1 MMKMMEGVT
10 MMKTNRWLRVLL
22 LLLTSCVAA
31 ASFAAARENEPANLT
46 GKWQLSWEARLGTES
61 GTMQLEQVDSTLT
74 GSYHGHLDAPRIT
87 GTVEAKNIT
96 LKLQFQRAHP
106 FTIVFTGTIDGDKMA
121 GKFEIQE
128 VPDGY
133 DWHGENA
140 RPSNYSWTAVRQA
153 DPAPAEAS
161 AAKPSKSEEKLQQ

>member
-1 MMKMMEGVT
+1 MKGVT
-10 MMKTNRWLRVLL
+10 TIMKTNRWPHLCLLFLL
-22 LLLTSCVAA
+22 L
-31 ASFAAARENEPANLT
+31 ASIFAGGENKPATLT

-87 GTVEAKNIT
+87 GTVEGKNIT

-106 FTIVFTGTIDGDKMA
+106 FTIIFTGTIDGDKMA
-121 GKFEIQE
+121 GKFAIQE

-140 RPSNYSWTAVRQA
+140 HPSNYSWTAVRLS
-153 DPAPAEAS
+153 DPAPAEGSGAR
-161 AAKPSKSEEKLQQ
+161 AAKSEAKVQQ

>member
-1 MMKMMEGVT
+1 VREE
-10 MMKTNRWLRVLL
+10 NDERSNYDEDQSEAVLL
-22 LLLTSCVAA
+22 TAFAVTDFVLAA
-31 ASFAAARENEPANLT
+31 AGENKPATLT

-87 GTVEAKNIT
+87 GSVDGKNIT
-96 LKLQFQRAHP
+96 LKLQFPRAHP
-106 FTIVFTGTIDGDKMA
+106 FTIIFTGTIKGDKNA
-121 GKFEIQE
+121 GKFAIQE

-140 RPSNYSWTAVRQA
+140 RPSNYSWTAVRQHDRA
-153 DPAPAEAS
+153 LAESS
-161 AAKPSKSEEKLQQ
+161 AAKPARSEAKVQQ

>member
-1 MMKMMEGVT
+1 
-10 MMKTNRWLRVLL
+10 MKTNRPPRFRLL
-22 LLLTSCVAA
+22 FLLLTYCLAA
-31 ASFAAARENEPANLT
+31 TGFAAGENKPANLT
-46 GKWQLSWEARLGTES
+46 GKWQLSWEARLGTEN

-87 GTVEAKNIT
+87 GTIDGKNIT

-106 FTIVFTGTIDGDKMA
+106 FTITFTGTIDGDKMA
-121 GKFEIQE
+121 GKFAIQE

-140 RPSNYSWTAVRQA
+140 RPSNYSWTAVRQP
-153 DPAPAEAS
+153 DPAPAEGS
-161 AAKPSKSEEKLQQ
+161 AAKPAKSEAKVQQ